1 MLHLIFI
8 LSFYF
13 SGLKSQSKRALS
25 TPPRPPSRRG
35 RVLSDKL
42 AASSGV
48 DPSAKT
54 ISVPVFHLCHK
65 LLPGTNTHSSSIKRS
80 HSVRSSHPLCTL
92 LRSSSSLTFRSSILI
107 RMRVEVTLVPVP
119 VCLPLHLT
127 AFIQTCREFDECQ
140 FQSFILSLSSLVVS
154 SYPL

>member
-80 HSVRSSHPLCTL
+80 HSVQSSHPLCTL
-92 LRSSSSLTFRSSILI
+92 LRSSSLIFRSSILI
-107 RMRVEVTLVPVP
+107 RMRVDVTSVPVP

-140 FQSFILSLSSLVVS
+140 FQSFILSLSSLVVL